1 MRRKGVSLIVL
12 IITIVVLSILSSIV
26 IVKVQDYSDSARI
39 ATFLNNISQIQDY
52 IYSKNL
58 LNEKIPLK
66 EDTAYTINEL
76 VDSSYLNL
84 KMKDTFEK
92 EVISNG
98 GDINSK
104 FCIIDMEKLEDIE
117 NNMGYGK
124 NGTTDYFVYE
134 ASSLKVYYLG
144 GVYYNKKR
152 YFSVTSE
159 FTNISDKTSEENTSS
174 ISIDK
179 TSKLSVK
186 KDTTGIT
193 NKLGITISAT
203 LSENEEVM
211 IKIGESATSKFKD
224 KETNFKVSFNNI
236 EELNALVTT
245 PFNNNVIENLDEEK
259 KYIIVSIVEG
269 GKTVSTYNVDISNY
283 DCTIPTITNVTT
295 RNYSNYNLVS
305 GKCKKNIEK
314 NSSKIKYIRYEY
326 EKENPDKD
334 YMMKNSKNT
343 YCDEEGNFS
352 IKVPLNVSKI
362 EIICVDNAG
371 NISEI
376 FEYLI

>member
-1 MRRKGVSLIVL
+1 
-12 IITIVVLSILSSIV
+12 
-26 IVKVQDYSDSARI
+26 
-39 ATFLNNISQIQDY
+39 
-52 IYSKNL
+52 
-58 LNEKIPLK
+58 
-66 EDTAYTINEL
+66 
-76 VDSSYLNL
+76 
-84 KMKDTFEK
+84 
-92 EVISNG
+92 
-98 GDINSK
+98 
-104 FCIIDMEKLEDIE
+104 
-117 NNMGYGK
+117 
-124 NGTTDYFVYE
+124 
-134 ASSLKVYYLG
+134 
-144 GVYYNKKR
+144 
-152 YFSVTSE
+152 
-159 FTNISDKTSEENTSS
+159 
-174 ISIDK
+174 
-179 TSKLSVK
+179 
-186 KDTTGIT
+186 
-193 NKLGITISAT
+193 
-203 LSENEEVM
+203 M

-269 GKTVSTYNVDISNY
+269 EKTVSTYNIDISNY

-295 RNYSNYNLVS
+295 RNYSNYNLVN
-305 GKCKKNIEK
+305 GKCKKDIEK

-334 YMMKNSKNT
+334 YMMKNSKTT

-352 IKVPLNVSKI
+352 IKVPQNVSKI